1 MQNYFQ
7 QWNRGRDFPRLRA
20 SWTPIREREFFLII
34 ARQQQ
39 NAYLSLSRPF
49 LPSSLSLVEPSSLIL
64 SALIPPSLSNCFS
77 PAIPLENWST
87 VELPVFGTRKMV
99 DNSLE
104 HVCVSVWKGS
114 GGGEALE
121 EGEGRKSS
129 EIANPR
135 ANGKVFANRARLALD
150 YLPRD
155 IYIYI
160 VWRWRLAGCS
170 IPESWKSYSYA
181 AQTLVPSIGSGRG
194 DVNLGFHA
202 LPPPRKRRIRGFES
216 RHALAWTLAATLS
229 LQGEGKGLESL
240 PRIFSPHRN
249 LRHGVETDP
258 VPGC

>member
-1 MQNYFQ
+1 MMASIGCLLYCYRFPKNLQASRTKFGSKIRDLGYLPPLPSRIERFSFLSLPQIKIPFLPVRGMQNYFQ

-104 HVCVSVWKGS
+104 HVCASV
-114 GGGEALE
+114 
-121 EGEGRKSS
+121 
-129 EIANPR
+129 
-135 ANGKVFANRARLALD
+135 
-150 YLPRD
+150 
-155 IYIYI
+155 
-160 VWRWRLAGCS
+160 
-170 IPESWKSYSYA
+170 
-181 AQTLVPSIGSGRG
+181 
-194 DVNLGFHA
+194 
-202 LPPPRKRRIRGFES
+202 
-216 RHALAWTLAATLS
+216 
-229 LQGEGKGLESL
+229 
-240 PRIFSPHRN
+240 
-249 LRHGVETDP
+249 
-258 VPGC
+258 